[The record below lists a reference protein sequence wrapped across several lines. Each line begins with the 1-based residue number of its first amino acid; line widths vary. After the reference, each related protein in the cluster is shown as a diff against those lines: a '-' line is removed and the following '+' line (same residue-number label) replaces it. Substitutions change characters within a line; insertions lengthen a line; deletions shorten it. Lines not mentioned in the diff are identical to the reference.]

1 MITELSVLGS
11 VNDLLVHDDKVD
23 PNFNVLGAICN
34 DLRDAHMSLG
44 ICVAGEFYDLDCEER
59 VRKVMDIIASTFS
72 TLTEVVE
79 EERQYQSDLLAK
91 AIKK

>member
-59 VRKVMDIIASTFS
+59 VRKVMDTIASTFS
-72 TLTEVVE
+72 TLNEVVE
-79 EERQYQSDLLAK
+79 EERQYQYELL
-91 AIKK
+91 KKTVK